1 MSDFAFRMSSL
12 DRKLAIGE
20 MVSPT
25 DVDYDPQGDEYPD
38 PLINTEAAVQK
49 YFQEYNSAKR
59 EENLNPE
66 DESEIEDFHSCM
78 MDFLQTCSD
87 EKLGPDDLP
96 GTQSI
101 VSLFSTN
108 DDKNGIST
116 FGSLQKTA
124 IIPALIAAG
133 AALAPK
139 LMPYVGKGLQ
149 AVGLGQTLQNLPI
162 VGGMFG
168 GGGNE
173 QAAPIQTTDWDL
185 KAPQQTYANNRYE
198 MPYRHVTDNLMFE
211 AATSPGP
218 KKRNEDIETLRAQ
231 VIAALKAWADS
242 GQAENR
248 AEWWVYFS
256 YAHEASTIAEL
267 QTILTAVPADYHNAV
282 MTSPLAAGITPEE
295 GNSGLPDV
303 TDPAEGS
310 ASIANQDETPSPIP
324 IDGAGTP
331 QKMPSG
337 QGLIPGA
344 LSTHDKLKIR
354 PIFAQTDESMFEDYA
369 EEDRPVLAK
378 VAKYLESGMHEED
391 IVNQLSP
398 SFGVERTIWAVD
410 QASRVAQ
417 NDPLVDPAVAKL
429 GINWQES
436 EEDLDVDKILDE
448 SFEETNKMPLNENPE
463 WAKKDYSNS
472 AKDDFLTMIAENE
485 IFYESHPESEEP
497 PHDLTTLNE
506 AYEEYIYENGEDSIS
521 EKDLQDKI
529 NFIKNNNEYSGP
541 KTFSNSGANED
552 EKINQQADSNLIT
565 PQQEKW
571 AQDYT
576 AMPNVGMPTGLNVN
590 APNMMSAPGLNAQ
603 PQRVGLPP
611 NPLQL
616 TKAQQQ
622 QQEMTQLSQ
631 LYPNVPPEMAKQWL
645 NAQKQPQG
653 HPTGLGNQPDI
664 ASNAGEVAAP
674 SAARLPSATT
684 AKTAAWKDTKGNLL
698 ERGKIYKMTSPEYPI
713 PDYVRVVHN
722 GPRKLDVH
730 LSEANIDI
738 TLDEEKM
745 RTSKYKFEPINEEKT
760 SSLEKEAYYLPGY
773 HAIISV
779 HNPETGEWHTE
790 MSPNDRLKH
799 MDILYDFAFKR
810 NKSLAKANDRLQ
822 SGNMYTDHTA
832 RGIYNPQ
839 TGHLIHL
846 SHPSFNDNGGKIDY
860 SELTPEQKESLKNFW
875 MDQAHMA
882 DIPVSGYG
890 VYGQEHEEGDVGAK
904 DISFEE
910 LPWEERQKAMRAMR
924 DVSDPTRG
932 HWLEDEPWQAGKNRK
947 EIEYW
952 NRAAKWKPINKTAN
966 LSTSQQRELIDE
978 QGVARNLDRLNL
990 EGTHY
995 PELANFEQ
1003 TATMEE
1009 QTSYQETFDKED
1021 QDLFL

>member
-20 MVSPT
+20 MVSPA
-25 DVDYDPQGDEYPD
+25 DSDYDPEYCDYPD
-38 PLINTEAAVQK
+38 PLDNPEAFIQQ
-49 YFQEYNSAKR
+49 YLQDYNSEKRAKA
-59 EENLNPE
+59 EKGE
-66 DESEIEDFHSCM
+66 DCGELDHFNSCF
-78 MDFLQTCSD
+78 MDFLHTCSNP
-87 EKLGPDDLP
+87 ELGENDLP
-96 GTQSI
+96 GTHEI
-101 VSLFSTN
+101 ISLLSSPKT
-108 DDKNGIST
+108 NGISSFRMGET
-116 FGSLQKTA
+116 KEAIAPLAIGAGMLASRLLPMAGRLLPFAQRGMQAAKGGLGTA
-124 IIPALIAAG
+124 LKG
-133 AALAPK
+133 MGLAS
-139 LMPYVGKGLQ
+139 LMP
-149 AVGLGQTLQNLPI
+149 
-162 VGGMFG
+162 G
-168 GGGNE
+168 GGGE
-173 QAAPIQTTDWDL
+173 GGGAMAAPIQTTDWDL
-185 KAPQQTYANNRYE
+185 KAPQQTYSNNRYE
-198 MPYRHVTDNLMFE
+198 MPYQHITDNLMFE

-242 GQAENR
+242 GEAENR

-354 PIFAQTDESMFEDYA
+354 PVFAQTDESMFEDYA

-378 VAKYLESGMHEED
+378 VAKYLEAGMHEEE
-391 IVNQLSP
+391 IVDQLSP
-398 SFGVERTIWAVD
+398 TFGLERTIWAVD
-410 QASRVAQ
+410 QASKVAN

-436 EEDLDVDKILDE
+436 EKDLDVDKILDE
-448 SFEETNKMPLNENPE
+448 SFEETSKMPLNENPE

-485 IFYESHPESEEP
+485 IFYESHSESEEP

-529 NFIKNNNEYSGP
+529 DFIKNNNEYNGP
-541 KTFSNSGANED
+541 KTFSDSGANED

-571 AQDYT
+571 AYDYT
-576 AMPNVGMPTGLNVN
+576 AMPNAGQPSTMGIN
-590 APNMMSAPGLNAQ
+590 APN
-603 PQRVGLPP
+603 PQTNVGLPP
-611 NPLQL
+611 NPVDL
-616 TKAQQQ
+616 TQTEKQ
-622 QQEMTQLSQ
+622 QQEMNQLSQ

-645 NAQKQPQG
+645 NAQKNPQA
-653 HPTGLGNQPDI
+653 HPQV
-664 ASNAGEVAAP
+664 NAPATAAGQRANP
-674 SAARLPSATT
+674 QSANLPSATT
-684 AKTAAWKDTKGNLL
+684 AKVAAWKDTKGNLL

-745 RTSKYKFEPINEEKT
+745 RTSKYKFEPVSEEKT

-779 HNPETGEWHTE
+779 HNPETDEWHTE
-790 MSPNDRLKH
+790 MSPNDRLGH
-799 MDILYDFAFKR
+799 MDVLYDFAFKR
-810 NKSLAKANDRLQ
+810 NKQLAKANDRLQ

-839 TGHLIHL
+839 TGHLVHL
-846 SHPSFNDNGGKIDY
+846 SHPEYNDNSGKVEY
-860 SELTPEQKESLKNFW
+860 SNLSPEQKDSLKSFW
-875 MDQAHMA
+875 MSEAQNS
-882 DIPVSGYG
+882 DIPVSDYG
-890 VYGQEHEEGDVGAK
+890 VYGEEDDGSVGTEE
-904 DISFEE
+904 ITFEE
-910 LPWEERQKAMRAMR
+910 LPWEEQQKAMRAMR

-932 HWLEDEPWQAGKNRK
+932 HWLEDEPWQAGKTKK

-952 NRAAKWKPINKTAN
+952 NRAAKWRPINKTAN

>member
-20 MVSPT
+20 MVSPA
-25 DVDYDPQGDEYPD
+25 DSDYDPEYCDYPD
-38 PLINTEAAVQK
+38 PLDNPEAFIQQ
-49 YFQEYNSAKR
+49 YLQDYNSEKRAKA
-59 EENLNPE
+59 EKGE
-66 DESEIEDFHSCM
+66 DCGELDHFNSCF
-78 MDFLQTCSD
+78 MDFLHTCSD
-87 EKLGPDDLP
+87 PELGENDLP
-96 GTQSI
+96 GTHEI
-101 VSLFSTN
+101 ISLLSSPKT
-108 DDKNGIST
+108 NGISSFRMGET
-116 FGSLQKTA
+116 KEAIAPLAVGAGMLASRLLPMAGRLLPFAQRGMQAAKGGLGTA
-124 IIPALIAAG
+124 LKG
-133 AALAPK
+133 MGLAS
-139 LMPYVGKGLQ
+139 LMP
-149 AVGLGQTLQNLPI
+149 
-162 VGGMFG
+162 G
-168 GGGNE
+168 GGGE
-173 QAAPIQTTDWDL
+173 GGGAMAAPIQTTDWDL
-185 KAPQQTYANNRYE
+185 KAPQQTYSNNRYE
-198 MPYRHVTDNLMFE
+198 MPYQHITDNLMFE

-242 GQAENR
+242 GEAENR

-344 LSTHDKLKIR
+344 MASHDELKIK
-354 PIFAQTDESMFEDYA
+354 PIFASVDNLAFEDYA

-378 VAKYLESGMHEED
+378 VAKYLEAGVPEER
-391 IVNQLSP
+391 IVEELNP
-398 SFGVERTIWAVD
+398 SFGLERTLWAID
-410 QASRVAQ
+410 QAKRVAS
-417 NDPLVDPAVAKL
+417 NDPLVDPAVANL
-429 GINWQES
+429 GVKWKTSNFSEKDFIEVGNW
-436 EEDLDVDKILDE
+436 
-448 SFEETNKMPLNENPE
+448 
-463 WAKKDYSNS
+463 
-472 AKDDFLTMIAENE
+472 IAEN
-485 IFYESHPESEEP
+485 HPEVVSDRRNMGFETDPSSLGKDFLEEEG
-497 PHDLTTLNE
+497 DWEFKELLDWAKGIVQEE
-506 AYEEYIYENGEDSIS
+506 AGFPSKGEYVG
-521 EKDLQDKI
+521 Q
-529 NFIKNNNEYSGP
+529 
-541 KTFSNSGANED
+541 NED
-552 EKINQQADSNLIT
+552 TKINQQTDSNLIT

-571 AQDYT
+571 AYDYT
-576 AMPNVGMPTGLNVN
+576 AMPNAGQPSTMGIN
-590 APNMMSAPGLNAQ
+590 APNAQ
-603 PQRVGLPP
+603 TNIGLPP
-611 NPLQL
+611 NPVDL
-616 TKAQQQ
+616 TQTEKQ
-622 QQEMTQLSQ
+622 QQEMNQLSQ

-645 NAQKQPQG
+645 NAQKNPQA
-653 HPTGLGNQPDI
+653 HPQV
-664 ASNAGEVAAP
+664 NAPATAAGQRANP
-674 SAARLPSATT
+674 QSANLPSATT
-684 AKTAAWKDTKGNLL
+684 AKVAAWKDTKGNLL

-745 RTSKYKFEPINEEKT
+745 RTSKYKFEPVSEEKT

-779 HNPETGEWHTE
+779 HNPETDEWHTE
-790 MSPNDRLKH
+790 MSPNDRLGH
-799 MDILYDFAFKR
+799 MDVLYDFAFKR
-810 NKSLAKANDRLQ
+810 NKQLAKTNDRLQ

-839 TGHLIHL
+839 TRHLIHL
-846 SHPSFNDNGGKIDY
+846 SHPEYNDNSGKIEY
-860 SELTPEQKESLKNFW
+860 SNLSPEQKDSLKSFW
-875 MDQAHMA
+875 MNEAQNS
-882 DIPVSGYG
+882 DIPVSDYG
-890 VYGQEHEEGDVGAK
+890 VYGEEDDGSVGTEE
-904 DISFEE
+904 ITFEE
-910 LPWEERQKAMRAMR
+910 LPWGEQQKAMRAMR

-932 HWLEDEPWQAGKNRK
+932 HWLEDEPWQAGKTKK

-952 NRAAKWKPINKTAN
+952 NRAAKWRPINKTAN

-1009 QTSYQETFDKED
+1009 QTSYQETFGKED